1 MAFLDYLVQ
10 NSIIDQSDV
19 SRIEEDVLRGE
30 PLDKVAIERGADET
44 RLFNAKKEYFS
55 SLPVRLQESEK
66 AISPEILQYIP
77 ESTAAVYGLVPIGIS
92 EDHTVEIG
100 ILDPENLA
108 AKSALEFLA
117 AGNGMAYKLFV
128 ISYEFYD
135 FVIKNYSGLKGEV
148 KKALGELA
156 IDEAALQAEV
166 GAIDPSQDMTSKITE
181 DAPITK
187 IVSNVLKHA
196 AETGTSDIHIEPFEY
211 GTDIRYRIDGV
222 LQKDLTLPRNIHNS
236 VIARVKILSKI
247 KLDEK
252 RVPQDGRFS
261 AKLLGRKIDFRVS
274 TFPTY
279 YGEKCVMRLLESE
292 RGAMNVTELG
302 FTEEN
307 MAKVQRAIGRPYG
320 IILVCGPTGS
330 GKTNTLYSLLNE
342 VDKAGENVL
351 SLENPI
357 ELNIPGV
364 SQSQMRP
371 DIGYTFA
378 KGLRS
383 VLRQDPDIIMVGEI
397 RDTETA
403 KLAIQAALT
412 GHLVLSTIH
421 TNTASD
427 VVQRL
432 VDMGVERYLIG
443 PTLIAVVG
451 QRLSRTLAPTG
462 GKEVPIS
469 ASVRNF
475 IDKQIHDLPEEKKK
489 QFVEAKT
496 VFEPQPTDQYPTGT
510 KGRTG
515 VFEVME
521 MSDALERIIL
531 TDPSSLAIYEQARSE
546 GMITFKEDAILKAI
560 GGKISF
566 EEVMKL

>member
-1 MAFLDYLVQ
+1 
-10 NSIIDQSDV
+10 
-19 SRIEEDVLRGE
+19 
-30 PLDKVAIERGADET
+30 
-44 RLFNAKKEYFS
+44 
-55 SLPVRLQESEK
+55 
-66 AISPEILQYIP
+66 
-77 ESTAAVYGLVPIGIS
+77 
-92 EDHTVEIG
+92 
-100 ILDPENLA
+100 
-108 AKSALEFLA
+108 
-117 AGNGMAYKLFV
+117 
-128 ISYEFYD
+128 
-135 FVIKNYSGLKGEV
+135 
-148 KKALGELA
+148 
-156 IDEAALQAEV
+156 
-166 GAIDPSQDMTSKITE
+166 
-181 DAPITK
+181 
-187 IVSNVLKHA
+187 
-196 AETGTSDIHIEPFEY
+196 
-211 GTDIRYRIDGV
+211 
-222 LQKDLTLPRNIHNS
+222 
-236 VIARVKILSKI
+236 
-247 KLDEK
+247 
-252 RVPQDGRFS
+252 
-261 AKLLGRKIDFRVS
+261 
-274 TFPTY
+274 
-279 YGEKCVMRLLESE
+279 MRLLESE

-307 MAKVQRAIGRPYG
+307 MAKIKRAIGRPYG

-342 VDKAGENVL
+342 VDKDGENVL

-421 TNTASD
+421 TNTAAD

-475 IDKQIHDLPEEKKK
+475 IDKQIHDLPDEKKQ
-489 QFVEAKT
+489 QFIDAKT

-546 GMITFKEDAILKAI
+546 GLITFKEDAILKAI
-560 GGKISF
+560 NGKISF